1 MWAITDFTK
10 ENGATQVVP
19 GSHKWDKERMPL
31 DEEIEN
37 AEMSAGSVFIYT
49 GSVMHGGGANQ
60 TSENRLG
67 VFCTMLQ
74 IGLDKKKINIY
85 PALLQ

>member
-1 MWAITDFTK
+1 MPRKIETQFSTVWAITDFTK

-37 AEMSAGSVFIYT
+37 AEIKQAQYLSTLVRDARWRSQ
-49 GSVMHGGGANQ
+49 S
-60 TSENRLG
+60 
-67 VFCTMLQ
+67 
-74 IGLDKKKINIY
+74 NIRK
-85 PALLQ
+85 

>member
-1 MWAITDFTK
+1 MGHNGFHK

-19 GSHKWDKERMPL
+19 GSHKWDKRMPL

-37 AEMSAGSVFIYT
+37 AEMKAGSVFIYT

-67 VFCTMLQ
+67 VFALCSKLAKTGR
-74 IGLDKKKINIY
+74 ISTS
-85 PALLQ
+85 PALPQ